1 MPQHSAIRIE
11 GEQVPSINP
20 SPVPPAQRIQRSRR
34 KGYRTP
40 AGAIYV
46 GRPTMWGNPFHVA
59 GRGHAKATILH
70 QEWLKG
76 RIGALTLERMGYC
89 PAEIEA
95 LERMRARVLIN
106 LHRLAGRDL
115 ACWCPPASPW
125 CHAETLLRL
134 APLHADYERCAA

>member
-1 MPQHSAIRIE
+1 MPDPLQ
-11 GEQVPSINP
+11 NP
-20 SPVPPAQRIQRSRR
+20 AAALPGSTHGVILPAQRIQRSRR

-40 AGAIYV
+40 EGVIYV
-46 GRPTMWGNPFHVA
+46 GRPTMWGNPFHAA

-70 QEWLKG
+70 DQWLKG
-76 RIGALTLERMGYC
+76 RIGALTLECMDFC

-95 LERMRARVLIN
+95 LERLRARVLVS

-115 ACWCPPASPW
+115 ACWCPLTSPW

-134 APLHADYERCAA
+134 APVYADFEKCAA